1 MFSNF
6 FGSNK
11 KSFKSTI
18 KVDLHSHLIPGIDD
32 GVKTIEESLSIL
44 RKFENLGFKKVITT
58 PHIMGDFY
66 KNTPEI
72 IRSGLMEVQ
81 EAADKENLNLE
92 IEAAA
97 EYYLDEYFIK
107 ILKKNEEILTL
118 TGNYL
123 LFELPYINQPIH
135 MEEAIFMM
143 QSQGYKPVLAHPERY
158 QFYQGQLDKLVAL
171 REKGVH
177 MQLNLNS
184 IIGYYS
190 RPVEKMAKN
199 MIKKNMVDFVGS
211 DVHNL
216 KHAELLEK
224 SLGSKHI
231 RKLNS
236 SYLKNNSL
244 L

>member
-1 MFSNF
+1 MFSKF

-11 KSFKSTI
+11 KSFNSTI

-32 GVKTIEESLSIL
+32 GVRTIEESLAIL
-44 RKFENLGFKKVITT
+44 KKFKNLGFKKVITT

-72 IRSGLMEVQ
+72 IRSGLHEVQ
-81 EAADKENLNLE
+81 EAADKENIGIE
-92 IEAAA
+92 IGAAA
-97 EYYLDEYFIK
+97 EYFLDEYLIK
-107 ILKKNEEILTL
+107 ILKNEEEILTL
-118 TGNYL
+118 PGNYL
-123 LFELPYINQPIH
+123 LFELPYINLPIH
-135 MEEAIFMM
+135 MDEAIFIM

-158 QFYQGQLDKLVAL
+158 QYYQGQLDKLIEL
-171 REKGVH
+171 REKGIF

-184 IIGYYS
+184 VIGYYS

-199 MIKKNMVDFVGS
+199 MIKKDIVDFVGS

-216 KHAELLEK
+216 RHAELLDK
-224 SLGSKHI
+224 SLGSRSI

-236 SYLKNNSL
+236 PLLKNNSL